1 MIAKF
6 KRVIIFMSDDK
17 YLENS
22 FMDITDKRN
31 QIQSKHQQKFTLVNK
46 DNVPFFYSEKS
57 FRKT

>member
-1 MIAKF
+1 
-6 KRVIIFMSDDK
+6 MSDDK